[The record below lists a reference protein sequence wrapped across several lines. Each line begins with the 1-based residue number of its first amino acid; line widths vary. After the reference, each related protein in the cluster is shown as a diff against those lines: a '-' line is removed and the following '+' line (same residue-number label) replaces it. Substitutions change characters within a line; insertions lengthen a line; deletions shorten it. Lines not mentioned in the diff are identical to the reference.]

1 MPCLNLAK
9 YFYLD
14 NLFEALLFKKDSI
27 TFRKNNITFKNL
39 GKIKV

>member
-14 NLFEALLFKKDSI
+14 KPFEALLFKKDSI
-27 TFRKNNITFKNL
+27 AFKKNSITFKNL